1 MLLTPDAGAGQSQA
15 STAVCD
21 VNYDNHDVTAQHDVT
36 GDDSVFDQELQP
48 SSSPSLL
55 YNNDYRRDADRR
67 RSRENRQSVQ
77 SYRHMSDPD
86 DPALILANILTD
98 ARQTGDR
105 DRLLSGP
112 STRL

>member
-15 STAVCD
+15 STVVCD
-21 VNYDNHDVTAQHDVT
+21 VNYGTHDVTAQHDVT